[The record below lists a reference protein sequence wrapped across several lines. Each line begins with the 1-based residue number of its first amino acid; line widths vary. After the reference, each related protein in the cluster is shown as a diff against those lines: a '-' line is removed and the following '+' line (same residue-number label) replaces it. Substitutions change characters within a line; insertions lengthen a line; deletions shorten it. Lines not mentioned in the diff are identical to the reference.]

1 MKIPFQR
8 EQAREG
14 SAARA
19 PGIRSRFW
27 GITGLAFA
35 VLGVPVP
42 GVAAAPPLPT
52 VVVVNLS
59 PPEAVAAG
67 AGWRLLGEEAWRD
80 SGVSYSDILP
90 GSYFLEYRT
99 IAGWRAPERDLPL
112 QAEVSTSH
120 NLFASYAVIPLH
132 PVEVTA
138 TAGGFVV
145 EEVWNPML
153 FDALR
158 PPSSLDGPTGR
169 NAEWQRDLRQ
179 GPRSRPMPA
188 NNTGWRVRL
197 RALAFPGYEFLG
209 WSGEASGTR
218 NPLTLVVQR
227 PWRIQAH
234 FARPLTSRRLTFR
247 AERCASPGV
256 ALIHGQFSF
265 PAGER
270 LDVLRCRP
278 ALPAGWRIV
287 SVDGL
292 GGPEV
297 QGSDVVFGGLLGQ
310 NPVQFNLGVE
320 VPAGESGPRTL
331 AGEVEFRLAG
341 EGETT
346 VRPIEALTVAV
357 EPSVGAQLSLELAGG
372 KPLLTVHGVVGY
384 TYTLEQTPLFLG
396 PQQGRQMWA
405 YLGDV
410 TLTNAT
416 QVFADPFPLAP
427 SGGVFYRATVVE

>member
-1 MKIPFQR
+1 MKILFQR
-8 EQAREG
+8 EQRRG
-14 SAARA
+14 GCAARR
-19 PGIRSRFW
+19 PGGRGLLG
-27 GITGLAFA
+27 GITGLALA
-35 VLGVPVP
+35 ALGGPVP
-42 GVAAAPPLPT
+42 DIAAAPPLPR
-52 VVVVNLS
+52 VVIVNLS

-80 SGVSYSDILP
+80 SGVSYSDIPP

-112 QAEVSTSH
+112 QVEVSTTH
-120 NLFASYAVIPLH
+120 HLFVSYAVIPLH
-132 PVEVTA
+132 PVEATA

-145 EEVWNPML
+145 EEAWNPML

-158 PPSSLDGPTGR
+158 PPGSLDSPAGR

-179 GPRSRPMPA
+179 GPRPRPMPA

-197 RALAFPGYEFLG
+197 RALAFPGYEFVG

-218 NPLTLVVQR
+218 NPLTLVVQQPR
-227 PWRIQAH
+227 RIQAH
-234 FARPLTSRRLTFR
+234 FARPLTSRRLTLR
-247 AERCASPGV
+247 AERCPSPGV

-265 PAGER
+265 PAGDR

-278 ALPAGWRIV
+278 ELPAGWRIV

-341 EGETT
+341 EGEPT
-346 VRPIEALTVAV
+346 VRPIEPLTVTV
-357 EPSVGAQLSLELAGG
+357 EPSVGARLSLELAQGT
-372 KPLLTVHGVVGY
+372 PLLTVRGGAGY

-416 QVFADPFPLAP
+416 QVIADPFPLAP